1 MRQKELRSLRFYRLL
16 YSIVAESFRRFSIL
30 AKIVLIIQDSLTKE
44 FCVGAYL
51 CKAENCCSLE
61 RRSAGVVNRS
71 LGDRLR
77 CLVGDHIA
85 NWYQVLPM
93 AEFAYNSSVSRT
105 TGRSPCSL
113 SRFWPLSEGRRDSPN
128 TFLQMEEQHTYIEK
142 ADHISYLWGFFISL
156 ILMRQ
161 RRHRGETHAHPH
173 PNSNFI
179 GTFIPLW
186 IWIIW

>member
-1 MRQKELRSLRFYRLL
+1 MRQKGLRSLRFYRLL

-30 AKIVLIIQDSLTKE
+30 AKIVLITQDSLTKE

-51 CKAENCCSLE
+51 CKAESCCSLE

-77 CLVGDHIA
+77 RLVGDHIA

-113 SRFWPLSEGRRDSPN
+113 SRFWPLSEGRRGSPN
-128 TFLQMEEQHTYIEK
+128 TFLHLAAK
-142 ADHISYLWGFFISL
+142 PNPKWKVSFLWGNYLSILYIRSVSTGVNL
-156 ILMRQ
+156 II
-161 RRHRGETHAHPH
+161 RRWSRPPPE
-173 PNSNFI
+173 
-179 GTFIPLW
+179 
-186 IWIIW
+186 

>member
-113 SRFWPLSEGRRDSPN
+113 SRFDLFLKEEGTALTLSFRWRNNILISRRQTTFHIYGAFLSPS
-128 TFLQMEEQHTYIEK
+128 F
-142 ADHISYLWGFFISL
+142 S
-156 ILMRQ
+156 
-161 RRHRGETHAHPH
+161 
-173 PNSNFI
+173 
-179 GTFIPLW
+179 
-186 IWIIW
+186 

>member
-1 MRQKELRSLRFYRLL
+1 MRQKGLRSLRFYRLL

-30 AKIVLIIQDSLTKE
+30 AKIVLITQDSLTKE

-51 CKAENCCSLE
+51 CKAESCCSLE

-77 CLVGDHIA
+77 RLVGDHIA

-113 SRFWPLSEGRRDSPN
+113 SRFWPLSEGRRGSPN

-142 ADHISYLWGFFISL
+142 ADHISDLWGFFSL
-156 ILMRQ
+156 P
-161 RRHRGETHAHPH
+161 HSHETETA
-173 PNSNFI
+173 
-179 GTFIPLW
+179 
-186 IWIIW
+186 

>member
-1 MRQKELRSLRFYRLL
+1 MKNSNLENASGILAFFCKAERKVRQKELRSLRFYRLL

-30 AKIVLIIQDSLTKE
+30 AKIVLIIEDSLTKE

-93 AEFAYNSSVSRT
+93 AEFAYNSCKSNY
-105 TGRSPCSL
+105 RSQ
-113 SRFWPLSEGRRDSPN
+113 PLFP
-128 TFLQMEEQHTYIEK
+128 FQ
-142 ADHISYLWGFFISL
+142 
-156 ILMRQ
+156 IL
-161 RRHRGETHAHPH
+161 T
-173 PNSNFI
+173 SF
-179 GTFIPLW
+179 
-186 IWIIW
+186 